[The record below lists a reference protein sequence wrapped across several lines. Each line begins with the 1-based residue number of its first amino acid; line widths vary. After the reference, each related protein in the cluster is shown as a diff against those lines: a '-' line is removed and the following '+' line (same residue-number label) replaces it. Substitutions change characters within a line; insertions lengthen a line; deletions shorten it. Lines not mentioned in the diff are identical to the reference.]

1 MKRDL
6 RRWGYAAAGLAIIIA
21 VMVGYTLI
29 RDPEK
34 GTENEIASVSVQ
46 TDPLKQ
52 YILEQE
58 QLRSMQIA
66 QLDDIINSDK
76 SSQELIDSAQRE
88 KIEIVEKMETEQ
100 LTAGMLR
107 ARGYTDAAVTA
118 GEGYVTVMVR
128 LTELSQ
134 ADVAR
139 ITQLVT
145 ERTGIGAEN
154 IKIIP
159 IK

>member
-6 RRWGYAAAGLAIIIA
+6 HKWGYAAAGLAIIIA

>member
-1 MKRDL
+1 VKRDL
-6 RRWGYAAAGLAIIIA
+6 HKWGYAAAGLAIIIA